1 MIPVSPGIIS
11 SNLLTRKDGTGAFH
25 STNKT
30 SNITGKSAGYL
41 ATKQTQQT
49 QTRATEKFA
58 SMEPSLDFLSLQKH
72 DLIPKNDIPHG
83 LLQLYS

>member
-30 SNITGKSAGYL
+30 SNITGKSAGYK
-41 ATKQTQQT
+41 TQT
-49 QTRATEKFA
+49 QTRDTEKFA
-58 SMEPSLDFLSLQKH
+58 PMEPSLDFLSLQKH
-72 DLIPKNDIPHG
+72 DLHDLIPKNDIQLG
-83 LLQLYS
+83 LL